1 MSSTPYAVTDPARL
15 AALAGHDILDTLPE
29 QGFDDVVRLAT
40 RLCATPVALV
50 SLVAAD
56 RQWFKARIGFP
67 HCETDLDSSVCKFAL
82 VEPDLLVIP
91 DLTAD
96 PRTMAN
102 PLVTG
107 EPHIRFYAGAPL
119 RTLEGQVLGSL
130 CVIDTVPRP
139 GGLTPEQADD
149 LRALGRQVANLLE
162 MRRAVE
168 GRDQVLERQRTELRQ
183 ARRIEVLAKASQALL
198 TATDPAAVLDPILS
212 ASAGT
217 LGFDRSYIYDIWQD
231 GRHLRLTHSLNA
243 SAEVQA
249 FLHRMPYGAPLCGI
263 VAEQGRP
270 LMLTDVQNS
279 EEPAYQTAR
288 GIGLNAYA
296 GFPITSRGSLHGVIS
311 FASTEVP
318 SFDADALY
326 FFETLAR
333 LMSAVYERLDGEK
346 AQRESEVRYRTLFE
360 NIDAGFCICE
370 VRFDGD
376 GRAIDH
382 RVLSANP
389 AFAKHTGLT
398 DAVGHWATEIAPG
411 IEQHWHDAYGQ
422 VAKTKLPMRFEG
434 EAVPL
439 GRWYDAHLFPAGD
452 DRVAMLI
459 ADITERR
466 QAQDA
471 LRESAALARENVERV
486 QLALAA
492 GAIIGTWH
500 WDLPSD
506 RFTVD
511 EGFARS
517 FGLDPALGR
526 TGIPLAQIVA
536 TVHPEDQAGL
546 AAAIDEVI
554 ARGGAYAHQYRV
566 RRADGRYYW
575 IEANGRVDL
584 APDGTGLTF
593 PGVLIDIEQRRMEA
607 MLIEL
612 SERLRK
618 LDSPQAMALAAAETV
633 GHALSLSRAAYGDVD
648 EPGEHIVIARDW
660 LAAGQ
665 RSAAGSHT
673 FADYGTFSE
682 ALRRGE
688 DVVVAN
694 VAEDPLTA
702 GQVDSFRSLD
712 IGSLANL
719 PLMEGGHLKVVFCLH
734 RDRVQAWSAGELA
747 FARRVMDRTEVEI
760 ARRSVSGQLR
770 ESETR
775 YRTLFESIDVG
786 FCIVEMKFDEAERA
800 VDYRIVEANPAF
812 ERQTGAKVAGL
823 WVSEFAPDLERHWFD
838 TYGHVALTGE
848 PAHFENKA
856 DVFGRWF
863 DVRALRIGDP
873 ADNRVAIFFNDI
885 NDRKGMEEALRQ
897 LNDTLE
903 QQVHQ
908 RTQERDRL
916 WSNTQDIQVIIDGKG
931 IFQAVNPAFT
941 AILGWTSEDAVGRPL
956 FEFVIPDDEG
966 VTDRAL
972 QHARVQSLPVVENR
986 YRHKDGGFRWISWV
1000 AAPDGDLIYASGRH
1014 ITAEKEQA
1022 EALHNT
1028 EEALRQS
1035 QKMEAVG
1042 QLTGGL
1048 AHDFNNLLAGISG
1061 SLELMQKRIDQGRF
1075 TDVDRY
1081 MTVAQGAAK
1090 QAAALTHR
1098 LLAFSRRQT
1107 LDPKPTNVNRLI
1119 AGMEELVR
1127 RTVGPAIHME
1137 VVGAAGIWPALID
1150 PGQLENALLN
1160 LCINAR
1166 DAMPDGGRI
1175 TIETANKWLDENGAR
1190 QHDMAPGQYLSVCV
1204 TDTGTGMSP
1213 SLIAKV
1219 FEPFFTTKPLGQGTG
1234 LGLSMVYGFAKQSG
1248 GQVRI
1253 YSEVGEGSTICLYLP
1268 RHYGE
1273 TDEEGLA
1280 QMLDEASRAEQGETV
1295 LIVDDE
1301 PSVRMLVTEVLEDLG
1316 YTAIEAGDSAA
1327 GLKVLQ
1333 SDVRIDLLVTDVG
1346 LPGGMNGRQMADAA
1360 RERRPDL
1367 RVLFIT
1373 GYAENSVITNGH
1385 LDHSMQV
1392 LTKPF
1397 AMDTLASRIKD
1408 LITSR

>member
-1 MSSTPYAVTDPARL
+1 MTDIPYNVADPARL
-15 AALAGHDILDTLPE
+15 AALAAHEILDTPPE

-56 RQWFKARIGFP
+56 RQWFKARVGFP

-198 TATDPAAVLDPILS
+198 TATDPAGVLDPILS

-243 SAEVQA
+243 SADVQA
-249 FLHRMPYGAPLCGI
+249 FLQRMPYGAPLCGI

-270 LMLTDVQNS
+270 LLLTDVQNS
-279 EEPAYQTAR
+279 KEPAYQTAR

-296 GFPITSRGSLHGVIS
+296 GFPITSRGSLRGVIS
-311 FASTEVP
+311 FASTQVP
-318 SFDADALY
+318 SFDADALT

-346 AQRESEVRYRTLFE
+346 AQRASEVRYRTLFE

-376 GRAIDH
+376 GRAVDH
-382 RVLSANP
+382 LVLSANP

-398 DAVGHWATEIAPG
+398 DAVGRWATEIAPG

-452 DRVAMLI
+452 HRVAMLI

-466 QAQDA
+466 RAQEA

-517 FGLDPALGR
+517 FGLDPTLGR

-536 TVHPEDQAGL
+536 TVHPDDQAGL
-546 AAAIDEVI
+546 AAAIEEVI

-566 RRADGRYYW
+566 RRSDGRYYW

-584 APDGTGLTF
+584 APDGAALTF

-612 SERLRK
+612 SERLRT

-633 GHALSLSRAAYGDVD
+633 GLALSLSRAAYGDVD
-648 EPGEHIVIARDW
+648 ELGEHIVIARDW
-660 LAAGQ
+660 LASGQ

-688 DVVVAN
+688 DIVVAN

-702 GQVDSFRSLD
+702 GQVDSFRALD
-712 IGSLANL
+712 IKSLANL

-734 RDRVQAWSAGELA
+734 RDRVQEWSAGELA

-760 ARRSVSGQLR
+760 ARRSVSRQLR

-838 TYGHVALTGE
+838 TYGRVALTGE

-863 DVRALRIGDP
+863 DVRALRVGDP
-873 ADNRVAIFFNDI
+873 ADHRVAIFFSDI
-885 NDRKGMEEALRQ
+885 NDRKGMEEALRR

-903 QQVHQ
+903 QKVQE

-916 WSNTQDIQVIIDGKG
+916 WSNTQDIQVIIDGEG
-931 IFQAVNPAFT
+931 VFQAVNPAFT
-941 AILGWTSEDAVGRPL
+941 AILGWTSEDAVGKPL
-956 FEFVIPDDEG
+956 FEFLIPDDEG

-1022 EALHNT
+1022 EALQNT

-1090 QAAALTHR
+1090 RAAALTHR

-1119 AGMEELVR
+1119 SRHGGTRPTHGRAG
-1127 RTVGPAIHME
+1127 
-1137 VVGAAGIWPALID
+1137 D
-1150 PGQLENALLN
+1150 PYG
-1160 LCINAR
+1160 
-1166 DAMPDGGRI
+1166 GGRSGRD
-1175 TIETANKWLDENGAR
+1175 LAR
-1190 QHDMAPGQYLSVCV
+1190 
-1204 TDTGTGMSP
+1204 TD
-1213 SLIAKV
+1213 
-1219 FEPFFTTKPLGQGTG
+1219 
-1234 LGLSMVYGFAKQSG
+1234 
-1248 GQVRI
+1248 R
-1253 YSEVGEGSTICLYLP
+1253 P
-1268 RHYGE
+1268 RP
-1273 TDEEGLA
+1273 A
-1280 QMLDEASRAEQGETV
+1280 
-1295 LIVDDE
+1295 
-1301 PSVRMLVTEVLEDLG
+1301 
-1316 YTAIEAGDSAA
+1316 
-1327 GLKVLQ
+1327 
-1333 SDVRIDLLVTDVG
+1333 
-1346 LPGGMNGRQMADAA
+1346 
-1360 RERRPDL
+1360 
-1367 RVLFIT
+1367 
-1373 GYAENSVITNGH
+1373 
-1385 LDHSMQV
+1385 
-1392 LTKPF
+1392 
-1397 AMDTLASRIKD
+1397 
-1408 LITSR
+1408 

>member
-1 MSSTPYAVTDPARL
+1 MTTKPHAVTDTARL
-15 AALAGHDILDTLPE
+15 AALAALDILDTLPE

-50 SLVAAD
+50 SLVALD

-67 HCETDLDSSVCKFAL
+67 DCETDLDSSVCKFAL

-91 DLTAD
+91 DLTTD
-96 PRTMAN
+96 PRTKAN

-119 RTLEGQVLGSL
+119 RTLEGHVLGSL
-130 CVIDTVPRP
+130 CVIDTVPRS

-183 ARRIEVLAKASQALL
+183 AKRIEVLAKASQALL
-198 TATDPAAVLDPILS
+198 TAIDPAAVLDPILT

-217 LGFDRSYIYDIWQD
+217 LGFDRSYIYDIWED

-243 SAEVQA
+243 TAEVQA
-249 FLHRMPYGAPLCGI
+249 FLRRMPYGAPLCGI

-270 LMLTDVQNS
+270 LMLTDVQSS

-296 GFPITSRGSLHGVIS
+296 GFPIMSRGSLRGVIS
-311 FASTEVP
+311 FASTQVP
-318 SFDADALY
+318 SFDADALS

-360 NIDAGFCICE
+360 NIDAGFCICD
-370 VRFDGD
+370 VRFDGE
-376 GRAIDH
+376 GRAVDH

-398 DAVGHWATEIAPG
+398 DAVGRWANEIAPG

-422 VAKTKLPMRFEG
+422 VVRTKLPMRFEG

-459 ADITERR
+459 VDITERR
-466 QAQDA
+466 QAQEA
-471 LRESAALARENVERV
+471 LRESEALARENVERV

-546 AAAIDEVI
+546 AAAIQEVI
-554 ARGGAYAHQYRV
+554 ARGGTYAHQYRV

-593 PGVLIDIEQRRMEA
+593 PGVLIDIERRRMEG

-612 SERLRK
+612 SELLRT

-633 GHALSLSRAAYGDVD
+633 GHALSLSRAAYGDMD

-660 LAAGQ
+660 LATGQ
-665 RSAAGSHT
+665 RSAAGSHS
-673 FADYGTFSE
+673 FADYGTFSQ

-688 DVVVAN
+688 DVVVAD
-694 VAEDPLTA
+694 VAKDPRTA
-702 GQVDSFRSLD
+702 GQVDSFQGLD

-734 RDRVQAWSAGELA
+734 RDRAQEWSAEELA

-760 ARRSVSGQLR
+760 ARRLVSGQLR

-786 FCIVEMKFDEAERA
+786 FCIVEMKFDDADRA
-800 VDYRIVEANPAF
+800 IDYRIVEANPAF
-812 ERQTGAKVAGL
+812 ERQTGAKLAGL
-823 WVSEFAPDLERHWFD
+823 WVSDFAPDLERHWFD
-838 TYGHVALTGE
+838 AYGRVAQTGE
-848 PAHFENKA
+848 PARFENKA

-873 ADNRVAIFFNDI
+873 ADHRVAIFFSDI
-885 NDRKGMEEALRQ
+885 NDRKGMEEALRR

-903 QQVHQ
+903 QQVQ
-908 RTQERDRL
+908 ERTQERDRL
-916 WSNTQDIQVIIDGKG
+916 WSNTQDIQVIIDGAG
-931 IFQAVNPAFT
+931 VFRSVNPAFT
-941 AILGWTSEDAVGRPL
+941 AILGWTSAEVTGRPL
-956 FEFVIPDDEG
+956 FEFVVPDDEG

-972 QHARVQSLPVVENR
+972 RHARARSLPVVENR

-1000 AAPDGDLIYASGRH
+1000 AAPEGDLIYASGRH
-1014 ITAEKEQA
+1014 ITEQKAQAAELEMQA
-1022 EALHNT
+1022 REMA
-1028 EEALRQS
+1028 
-1035 QKMEAVG
+1035 
-1042 QLTGGL
+1042 
-1048 AHDFNNLLAGISG
+1048 
-1061 SLELMQKRIDQGRF
+1061 
-1075 TDVDRY
+1075 
-1081 MTVAQGAAK
+1081 AQGETLRASQARQRVVFDLTRQLMGIMQLDGTLLEVNPAALQAIDAELGDVVGK
-1090 QAAALTHR
+1090 PFWTTPWFTGTPGMVDAVQAAAEAARTGQSIRTELPLVLPNGETRIYDFGMHPVR
-1098 LLAFSRRQT
+1098 TPTAVSSRSCRRR
-1107 LDPKPTNVNRLI
+1107 PTSPSF
-1119 AGMEELVR
+1119 AGR
-1127 RTVGPAIHME
+1127 RTRCGRARKWRRWASSPVA
-1137 VVGAAGIWPALID
+1137 WPTTSTTCSR
-1150 PGQLENALLN
+1150 GSQ
-1160 LCINAR
+1160 AR
-1166 DAMPDGGRI
+1166 
-1175 TIETANKWLDENGAR
+1175 W
-1190 QHDMAPGQYLSVCV
+1190 S
-1204 TDTGTGMSP
+1204 
-1213 SLIAKV
+1213 
-1219 FEPFFTTKPLGQGTG
+1219 
-1234 LGLSMVYGFAKQSG
+1234 
-1248 GQVRI
+1248 
-1253 YSEVGEGSTICLYLP
+1253 
-1268 RHYGE
+1268 
-1273 TDEEGLA
+1273 
-1280 QMLDEASRAEQGETV
+1280 
-1295 LIVDDE
+1295 
-1301 PSVRMLVTEVLEDLG
+1301 
-1316 YTAIEAGDSAA
+1316 
-1327 GLKVLQ
+1327 
-1333 SDVRIDLLVTDVG
+1333 
-1346 LPGGMNGRQMADAA
+1346 
-1360 RERRPDL
+1360 
-1367 RVLFIT
+1367 
-1373 GYAENSVITNGH
+1373 
-1385 LDHSMQV
+1385 
-1392 LTKPF
+1392 
-1397 AMDTLASRIKD
+1397 
-1408 LITSR
+1408 